1 MSYNVNVTKAFV
13 SKGYKK
19 KPAIWE
25 SEDGTLMRFRTSYN
39 FYDKNAE
46 DGKFWDNDRVI
57 VSGYLC
63 EKIRN
68 MGLKEGSFINYGGE
82 RVLESIPDEETG
94 EIKRMFVIR
103 LAWIEFAGSG
113 KKADDDDDDS
123 DELDDEEE
131 DEEEEEV
138 KPKAKKTAQAKATA
152 SKNTVKPTAKKGVE
166 SSKNNKGFSTFG
178 GTRASTFY

>member
-1 MSYNVNVTKAFV
+1 MSYNVHVTKAFV

-25 SEDGTLMRFRTSYN
+25 SEDGTLMRFRTSFN

-46 DGKFWDNDRVI
+46 DGKFWENDRVI

-63 EKIRN
+63 DKIRN

-82 RVLESIPDEETG
+82 RVLESFPDEETG
-94 EIKRMFVIR
+94 EIKYMFVIR
-103 LAWIEFAGSG
+103 LAWIEFAGMG
-113 KKADDDDDDS
+113 KKSDDDDDS
-123 DELDDEEE
+123 DDSDEEE
-131 DEEEEEV
+131 DDEEEEV
-138 KPKAKKTAQAKATA
+138 KPKKKVAQAKPTA
-152 SKNTVKPTAKKGVE
+152 SKGAAKPTAKKSVE

-178 GTRASTFY
+178 GGRAASFY